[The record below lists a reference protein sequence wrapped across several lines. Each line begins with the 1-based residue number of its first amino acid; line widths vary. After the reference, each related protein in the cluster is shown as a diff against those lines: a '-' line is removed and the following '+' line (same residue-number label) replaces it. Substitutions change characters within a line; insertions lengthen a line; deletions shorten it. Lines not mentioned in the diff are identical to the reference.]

1 MQRFAHL
8 CLIVGSIALASCR
21 TASQPLSLDSDSQAT
36 VPSVLPADASQLLI
50 GGDELIVQTAGE
62 WTIRQENGVE
72 IREPSGYGSHS
83 VQVVAIN
90 GNSLYGTIMSK
101 LSTYIDRCASSSTSA
116 SMLPQSTKNFAVRS
130 PKLNLS

>member
-1 MQRFAHL
+1 MHRFVHL
-8 CLIVGSIALASCR
+8 CLVVGAIALASCR

-90 GNSLYGTIMSK
+90 GNS
-101 LSTYIDRCASSSTSA
+101 
-116 SMLPQSTKNFAVRS
+116 RS
-130 PKLNLS
+130 VTPPITVLAGGEVVIAQKMCFVDVCERGNWQRSH